1 MRKATTGEREMTD
14 SRQTKPQSSEKN
26 RQDVRPDTGRG
37 QETSPGRPLR
47 SNEEIEE
54 NRLRDRQNLI
64 AGIIILVLGV
74 LIYFMFVEFDNL
86 QRIERCIEA
95 RLKKCEILEIAPSAQ

>member
-1 MRKATTGEREMTD
+1 V
-14 SRQTKPQSSEKN
+14 TKPQSSEN
-26 RQDVRPDTGRG
+26 NGSNVRPDPGRG
-37 QETSPGRPLR
+37 QETPPGGSLR
-47 SNEEIEE
+47 SNEQIEE

-64 AGIIILVLGV
+64 SGIVILVLGV

-95 RLKKCEILEIAPSAQ
+95 RLKKCEILETLPSAQ